1 MDEQTKQ
8 AIKQYLTENLSMENN
23 VTSDIYGILPD
34 QIDIT
39 LKLEGDVIATTRI
52 NSFAD
57 H

>member
-8 AIKQYLTENLSMENN
+8 IIKQYLTENLSMENN